1 MIFAEITK
9 RNYMSVSVT
18 LKSYFYEVLIPSSQK
33 NTSSPIEDILHHVS
47 ISFMKKLA
55 LYKCFNP
62 RTHTGCD
69 KFKVL
74 EITRQEMMDKLTRY
88 GCLGICDM
96 CNRPTSVGYY
106 VAVINQWMCEDCY
119 NDFIKSVD
127 RYEEDMRIENRN
139 FDRFCNLFNVEI
151 EEKV

>member
-1 MIFAEITK
+1 MAK
-9 RNYMSVSVT
+9 VVDNY
-18 LKSYFYEVLIPSSQK
+18 K
-33 NTSSPIEDILHHVS
+33 
-47 ISFMKKLA
+47 
-55 LYKCFNP
+55 
-62 RTHTGCD
+62 

-88 GCLGICDM
+88 GCLGICGM

-106 VAVINQWMCEDCY
+106 VAVIDLWMCEDCY
-119 NDFIKSVD
+119 NDFIKSFN

>member
-1 MIFAEITK
+1 M
-9 RNYMSVSVT
+9 
-18 LKSYFYEVLIPSSQK
+18 KSLSGY
-33 NTSSPIEDILHHVS
+33 TILQMTAVFS
-47 ISFMKKLA
+47 DSTI
-55 LYKCFNP
+55 Y
-62 RTHTGCD
+62 T
-69 KFKVL
+69 
-74 EITRQEMMDKLTRY
+74 
-88 GCLGICDM
+88 
-96 CNRPTSVGYY
+96 VGYY

>member
-1 MIFAEITK
+1 MAK
-9 RNYMSVSVT
+9 VVDNY
-18 LKSYFYEVLIPSSQK
+18 K
-33 NTSSPIEDILHHVS
+33 
-47 ISFMKKLA
+47 
-55 LYKCFNP
+55 
-62 RTHTGCD
+62 

-127 RYEEDMRIENRN
+127 RYEEDMRIEKRHEIAI
-139 FDRFCNLFNVEI
+139 FSPESYVKRIRMPVLQGPIHYDKYGGGKASWVREVWGLDEIRFYG
-151 EEKV
+151 

>member
-1 MIFAEITK
+1 
-9 RNYMSVSVT
+9 
-18 LKSYFYEVLIPSSQK
+18 
-33 NTSSPIEDILHHVS
+33 
-47 ISFMKKLA
+47 MK
-55 LYKCFNP
+55 F
-62 RTHTGCD
+62 TT
-69 KFKVL
+69 
-74 EITRQEMMDKLTRY
+74 
-88 GCLGICDM
+88 ICDM
-96 CNRPTSVGYY
+96 CNRPASVDYY